1 MLTTSVGRVHVL
13 DVRGRGRLPPVVL
26 LHGLSAA
33 GVHYVP
39 LLFRLIRHV
48 RRIVLPDLP
57 GHGFSPRA
65 NSTDARTLQVALT
78 EALDQT
84 LDEPAWLF
92 GNSLGGYSAIRYAL
106 QRPERVRG
114 LLLASPAGAH
124 MEPEDFAS
132 LRSLF
137 RLTRHGDAL
146 RFIDRLFAKPRRFR
160 HLYALG
166 LRRQF
171 RRTDIE
177 AIFDAATTE
186 TLISA
191 DELRALTMPLLLI
204 WGHAERILPARS
216 LAFFRAHLP
225 PHVEIHEPHGW
236 GHAPFLDDVVGLSW
250 RLLNFMHTAETR
262 GLSLS

>member
-1 MLTTSVGRVHVL
+1 M
-13 DVRGRGRLPPVVL
+13 
-26 LHGLSAA
+26 
-33 GVHYVP
+33 HYVP
-39 LLFRLIRHV
+39 LLFRLLRHV

-78 EALDQT
+78 EALDQV

-106 QRPERVRG
+106 ARPRMVRG
-114 LLLASPAGAH
+114 LLLASPAGAA
-124 MEPEDFAS
+124 MEPAELAS
-132 LRSLF
+132 IRDLF

-171 RRTDIE
+171 RKTDIE
-177 AIFDAATTE
+177 AIFDAATSE

-191 DELRALTMPLLLI
+191 EELGALTMPLLLI
-204 WGHAERILPARS
+204 WGRAERILPARS

-225 PHVEIHEPHGW
+225 PHVEIHEPANW
-236 GHAPFLDDVVGLSW
+236 GHAPFLDDVVGLAR
-250 RLLNFMHTAETR
+250 RLLTFMHDAEVR
-262 GLSLS
+262 GLPLPQGGRGSG